1 MKAVLRFGAL
11 AVGVA
16 LAAGGVGEAEAQ
28 QRRAKKPAAAAAKE
42 SAAKETASKPA
53 KAKAPKAPAV
63 PEAPERQG
71 PARMVSN
78 TKFGE
83 IPRIE
88 DAKRGALADR
98 KRDEAIEGL
107 KRLVAKLEPGS
118 PARAAMIYHLSELY
132 LEKSKYLYSLEMAK
146 QKEAEKAYDAAVARG
161 DKGEAPQADHRGSE
175 RYRAETMKLYEQLL
189 TEFPDYERRD
199 EVLFAVGY
207 NLEELNRRDES
218 VKRYQTLIQEFPQSE
233 FTPHAYIQLGN
244 YYFDKNKLTEAREN
258 FLKARESKTPMIYA
272 YAVYK
277 LAWCDYNSGELEAGL
292 KKLYEVVDYADSPE
306 HNLANLRTE
315 ALNDLTVFYVQM
327 NRPDEAL
334 SYFRQK
340 APEKKRNRLLAKT
353 AGGLADEGGHFDSAI
368 KIYRVL
374 IQESPMGPDAPEFQ
388 QAIVKAHEGLRQRAQ
403 VRTEMKKMVDL
414 YRPGGEWWK
423 ANEGQAPV
431 LRNAFSV
438 TEEAM
443 RTMVTE
449 YHQEAQK
456 TRQVETY
463 RLARDIYKQYVD
475 AFASSENPEYVADS
489 AFNLR
494 FFYAEILWALEE
506 WDHAAEAYDQVVAFK
521 IPDRESAKEASN
533 ESYREKAAYAAVL
546 AYDKLVKIER
556 GELAKSNLKD
566 GEKVNERKDKGD
578 MEKQGRL
585 VKRDAKQ
592 VEEQP
597 LSKFEQK
604 LVAAC
609 DTYNRLYPNNKDEID
624 LRYQAAVILYD
635 RNHFVDAA
643 RRFGEIIEKFPEEKR
658 SQDAADLTMYV
669 LETRQE
675 WGELN
680 ALSRKFLANKKLTR
694 NNPDFAKRVAS
705 VVEGSQYKWVH
716 EVVYLKEKNPA
727 KAADE
732 FLKFVAE
739 FPKSENAD
747 RALTSAMVIFQEANQ
762 LDRGVSAGEQLL
774 RDHPKSPYALQ
785 ARYTLAQFYEKTA
798 EFKKSAAMYE
808 AFVAAYD
815 AAVKEQA
822 ESKQKGKD
830 AKPAADDALAQK
842 KAEQAQV
849 RKSELAKAEK
859 WVADAVFNAGLWWE
873 GVGESGKAISAYNT
887 YLSRFKDR
895 KDVPEIA
902 YNIALVHEKDKKWG
916 EAARAFERFAETYAH
931 DPRTTPGKVYV
942 AKYRQM
948 LALRQG
954 RNLPDAERVQG
965 ELVRGWARLSADA
978 RKDVSVL
985 DAYAHARFLAV
996 EPEWKTFTDIKLN
1009 RVATLKRDLLA
1020 KQREMQRLEK
1030 AYIDVLNTGAG
1041 EWAIASLTRI
1051 GLAYADFAR
1060 NIVESPDPKGLD
1072 EEQTELYRTELENLS
1087 MPLEEKAQEA
1097 LDKGLSKAYELA
1109 LYDEWTLAAQEQMN
1123 KYQPGRYARVREVPY
1138 RGSEFFATAGVEK
1151 QPDEAATGSAKAEP
1165 VPAAAPAAAPVP
1177 PKPTDGSSTPSAAQ
1191 QPAPTALLEEAR

>member
-16 LAAGGVGEAEAQ
+16 LAAGGVGGAEAQ
-28 QRRAKKPAAAAAKE
+28 QPWAKRPAAA
-42 SAAKETASKPA
+42 ETKV
-53 KAKAPKAPAV
+53 KAGAAPAARPDGKAARARSEAA
-63 PEAPERQG
+63 PEQPERQG
-71 PARMVSN
+71 PARMTSS
-78 TKFGE
+78 TKYGE

-88 DAKRGALADR
+88 DAKRGALADK

-107 KRLVAKLEPGS
+107 KRLVAKLTPGS
-118 PARAAMIYHLSELY
+118 PNRAAMIYHLSELY
-132 LEKSKYLYSLEMAK
+132 LEKSKYLYSLEMAR
-146 QKEAEKAYDAAVARG
+146 QREAEKAYDAALARG
-161 DKGEAPQADHRGSE
+161 EKREAPRADHRGSE
-175 RYRAETMKLYEQLL
+175 RYRGETMKLYEQLL

-218 VKRYQTLIQEFPQSE
+218 VRRYQTLIQEFPQSE

-244 YYFDKNKLTEAREN
+244 YFFDNNKLPEAREN
-258 FLKARESKTPMIYA
+258 FTKARESKIPMIYA

-292 KKLYEVVDYADSPE
+292 KKLYEVVDYANSAE
-306 HNLANLRTE
+306 RHLANLRTE

-334 SYFRQK
+334 SYFRAK
-340 APEKKRNRLLAKT
+340 APQPRRDRLLAKT
-353 AGGLADEGGHFDSAI
+353 ASGLAEEGGHFESAI

-374 IQESPMGPDAPEFQ
+374 IQETPMGPGAPEFQ
-388 QAIVKAHEGLRQRAQ
+388 QAIVKAHEGLRQRTQ
-403 VRTEMKKMVDL
+403 VRIEMKKMVDL
-414 YRPGGEWWK
+414 YRPGGAWWK
-423 ANEGQAPV
+423 ANASQPPV

-463 RLARDIYKQYVD
+463 RLARDIYKQYID
-475 AFASSENPEYVADS
+475 AFASSENPEFVADS
-489 AFNLR
+489 AFNIR

-506 WDHAAEAYDQVVAFK
+506 WDKAAQAYDEVVAFK
-521 IPDRESAKEASN
+521 VPERDSAKEASN

-546 AYDKLVKIER
+546 AYDKLVKVER
-556 GELAKSNLKD
+556 GELARSNLRD

-578 MEKQGRL
+578 MERQGRL
-585 VKRDAKQ
+585 VKRDAGDVQEK
-592 VEEQP
+592 P
-597 LSKFEQK
+597 LSRFEQK

-609 DTYNRLYPNNKDEID
+609 DTYNRLYPDNKDEID

-675 WGELN
+675 WAELN

-694 NNPDFAKRVAS
+694 GNPEFARRVAS
-705 VVEGSQYKWVH
+705 VVEGSQYKWAH
-716 EVVYLKEKNPA
+716 EVVYLREKNPA

-732 FLKFVAE
+732 FLEFVKE
-739 FPKSENAD
+739 FPKSEHAD
-747 RALTSAMVIFQEANQ
+747 RALTSAMVIFQEASQ
-762 LDRGVSAGEQLL
+762 LDRGIEAGEQLL
-774 RDHPKSPYALQ
+774 REHPRSPYALQ

-798 EFKKSAAMYE
+798 QFKKSAAMYE

-815 AAVKEQA
+815 AAVKEKA
-822 ESKQKGKD
+822 E
-830 AKPAADDALAQK
+830 AKPAPRTDDPASAKRAAAAAERKAQLV
-842 KAEQAQV
+842 KAE
-849 RKSELAKAEK
+849 R
-859 WVADAVFNAGLWWE
+859 WVADALFNAGLWWE
-873 GVGESGKAISAYNT
+873 GVGDSGKAIAAYNT
-887 YLSRFKDR
+887 YLGRFRDR

-916 EAARAFERFAETYAH
+916 EAARAFERFAETYAR

-942 AKYRQM
+942 AKYRRL

-954 RNLPDAERVQG
+954 RAITEAEQQQA
-965 ELVRGWARLSADA
+965 ELVRGWSRLSADA

-985 DAYAHARFLAV
+985 EAYAHARFLQV
-996 EPEWKTFTDIKLN
+996 EPEWKSYTEITLN
-1009 RVATLKRDLLA
+1009 RVATLKRDLMA
-1020 KQREMQRLEK
+1020 KQRAMQRIEK
-1030 AYIDVLNTGAG
+1030 AYLDVLGTGAG

-1060 NIVESPDPKGLD
+1060 NILESPDPKGLD
-1072 EEQTELYRTELENLS
+1072 EEQQELYRSELENLA
-1087 MPLEEKAQEA
+1087 MPLEEKASEA
-1097 LDKGLSKAYELA
+1097 LEKGLAKAYELA
-1109 LYDEWTLAAQEQMN
+1109 LYNEWTLAAQEQVN

-1151 QPDEAATGSAKAEP
+1151 DPEAPATGTAKVHPPSPSEAAP
-1165 VPAAAPAAAPVP
+1165 PAAAEPPPPSNAPAVP
-1177 PKPTDGSSTPSAAQ
+1177 AV
-1191 QPAPTALLEEAR
+1191 PTASLGEAR